1 MNYQIK
7 FHTVRNKLFIFFLSL
22 CTFILNAQIPTP
34 STLVLDQT
42 GLLSPEEKNQLERKL
57 VDYDD
62 STSTQIAIA
71 LIQTLDGK
79 DSFDYAMELAK
90 SWGVGQKNK
99 NNGVVILVA
108 MEDRQI
114 RIVTGRGLEA
124 ELTDAVC
131 KRIINQ
137 KIGPNFRNGAYFQ
150 GLDLATTEMI
160 DRLQGRFVNDEEDSG
175 GSPFPLFFI
184 FIFLFLVISFINSKI
199 NKGGRG
205 GNNSRGGGMFFPP
218 IIMGGPRSGGF
229 GGGNSGFGGGG
240 FGGFGGGSFGGGGAG
255 GSF

>member
-34 STLVLDQT
+34 STLVLDQA

-90 SWGVGQKNK
+90 SWGLAKK
-99 NNGVVILVA
+99 
-108 MEDRQI
+108 I
-114 RIVTGRGLEA
+114 RIMEWSFWWLWKIDKFELLQEEA
-124 ELTDAVC
+124 S
-131 KRIINQ
+131 
-137 KIGPNFRNGAYFQ
+137 
-150 GLDLATTEMI
+150 
-160 DRLQGRFVNDEEDSG
+160 RLN
-175 GSPFPLFFI
+175 
-184 FIFLFLVISFINSKI
+184 
-199 NKGGRG
+199 
-205 GNNSRGGGMFFPP
+205 
-218 IIMGGPRSGGF
+218 
-229 GGGNSGFGGGG
+229 
-240 FGGFGGGSFGGGGAG
+240 
-255 GSF
+255 